1 MIRFIRPWEA
11 VIIPWSSVW
20 LSPACGSEGSRWKW
34 NAVDEIHIYLEPL
47 RISQLFSF
55 KSGVKQ
61 KNVVVETKPQRNKQ
75 SSL

>member
-1 MIRFIRPWEA
+1 M
-11 VIIPWSSVW
+11 
-20 LSPACGSEGSRWKW
+20 
-34 NAVDEIHIYLEPL
+34 DEIHIYLEPL